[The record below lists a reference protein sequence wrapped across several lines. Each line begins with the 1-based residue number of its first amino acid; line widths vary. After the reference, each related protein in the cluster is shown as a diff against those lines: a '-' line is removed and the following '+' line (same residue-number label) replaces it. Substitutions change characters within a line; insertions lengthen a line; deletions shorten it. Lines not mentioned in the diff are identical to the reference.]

1 MVLFGIL
8 LVLRKGTPEPCR
20 DTESRK
26 GNKLGILMALPGLVL
41 IAIVY
46 TYRDAFVKWRIEV

>member
-1 MVLFGIL
+1 VVLFGIL

-46 TYRDAFVKWRIEV
+46 TFIGMLLLNGG